1 MNALQRVLDA
11 CDIETFLLCASAD
24 EGRKLGLELMAQL
37 GFRDADVVFC
47 EMAGPGA
54 RVRMRGYLNR
64 PASAYTWRKAGV
76 VK

>member
-11 CDIETFLLCASAD
+11 CDVETFLLCDSAE
-24 EGRKLGLELMAQL
+24 EGRKLGLELMAEL

-47 EMAGPGA
+47 EMGGPGA

-64 PASAYTWRKAGV
+64 PGSAYSWSKAGV
-76 VK
+76 TK